1 MGKKLGRSTH
11 FLRGFRSLAWLGSAV
26 LLCLSASAQAATS
39 VSGPITTNTVWSAA
53 QSPYE
58 VTSDVTVDNTATL
71 TIEPGVTVYMDPSTN
86 LVVNSGALRAI
97 GTSAQP
103 IVFTSVA
110 DNGTGTPAAGNWGSL
125 RFLNGT
131 NDGTTLLEHAEVRYG
146 QGVVITSASP
156 TLNYVKIM
164 NNSGP
169 AISID
174 LNSSPGGIGL
184 QASGN
189 GLNGVLVPAGEITA
203 AVLWRLQGIPY
214 IVNQGIVSV
223 GKAPTV
229 TSVSPNQIAQGQ
241 TITMTVNGTRLSGA
255 DRLVFDDSMVTAT
268 VQPGGTDTSFT
279 AQVSALPQTLEGGL
293 GIEVLVAAGKVRLDN
308 AMTVIPPKPPIVVSS
323 LSPSSIRRGETKTF
337 QATGQVLA
345 GASVTTSAAGL
356 TISNIST
363 SSTSVTFTLNAS
375 TTATLGDQTLVFT
388 NTANASGSASATV
401 SVMTAPPTVYTS
413 PAPVA
418 VPPDN
423 LPHQIK
429 VRLSAVD
436 TVDHSFTI
444 TVANTA
450 VAAAS
455 PASFSIL
462 AGQTEAS
469 LTITGKIAGQT
480 SLTISSPTLGI
491 TTVPIY
497 VTTEFTGVNT
507 SYSLQLG
514 VVLEQPP
521 APPLPP
527 TTVTPLVSSVVGVT
541 FGNYIGGIQP
551 NTLTVGTG
559 PVSLVVTGSG
569 LQNAT
574 SVQITP
580 SDGLSLGTFSAS
592 PDGQTLAIPVTVAAN
607 APTTLREVIV
617 SAGTT
622 RYPAVNPTANRV
634 KVVLPTPEVQS
645 LDPIFATPGTNAL
658 TLTIRGKYLSD
669 LQSVT
674 VTPADGI
681 TLGTPT
687 VSTDGAV
694 VTVALNVATSA
705 TLGPR
710 VVSVT
715 TLGGT
720 SSTTASSANTF
731 TIVNP
736 SQVNGSVTPINAPM
750 VGVVLEPPAA
760 PPTTQTYGLT
770 TTALGVSV
778 GSVITGINP
787 AAGSIGDSITL
798 TITGY
803 DLQNVTSVAFL
814 PNTGITVGSPT
825 IAGDGRSLTVPV
837 TLATD
842 SPQTM
847 RTVQVLVGTTV
858 LPAAPVSATQFRVTT
873 PQPQIDSVSPLYLQ
887 VGQPLTTLTVLGKNF
902 QNIQQV
908 SVLPPNDVTISP
920 PSVDATG
927 TTITTSISA
936 AATAAM
942 GPRVVVV
949 QTAAGSTSST
959 ATIAN
964 TIMLT
969 NTAGTTYT
977 PIVTPLLGVLLQQPS
992 APPTSTTFGPF
1003 TSLNVGVVLE
1013 QTPPP
1018 PSTTSLFLTASQL
1031 GVALGSVATSVEP
1044 SGMPVATSGTLVIHG
1059 YALDSVTGVSLNP
1072 ATGVTLGAPQ
1082 VSPDGTQVTVS
1093 VTVAADAPAGWREMT
1108 LTTASGKVTFS
1119 DTARGRFYVGAGLP
1133 TFSSISPIL
1142 GTQGGVLTLTING
1155 NNFQNAIAVTA
1166 TPSDGI
1172 TIGGGMTV
1180 NAAGT
1185 QITIPIAIATGAPTT
1200 ARVIQVTTPAG
1211 TSSNVGAP
1219 ANTFTVYPP

>member
-1 MGKKLGRSTH
+1 M
-11 FLRGFRSLAWLGSAV
+11 RGFRSLVRLGAIV
-26 LLCLSASAQAATS
+26 LLCLSANVQAVTG
-39 VSGPITTNTVWSAA
+39 VSGPITTNTVWYAA

-58 VTSDVTVDNTATL
+58 VTSDVTVDNAATL
-71 TIEPGVTVYMDPSTN
+71 TIEPGVTVYMDPGTN
-86 LVVNSGALRAI
+86 LLVNSGALRAI

-103 IVFTSVA
+103 IVFTSAA

-125 RFLNGT
+125 RFLSGT
-131 NDGTTLLEHAEVRYG
+131 NDGTTVIEHAEVRYG
-146 QGVVITSASP
+146 QGIVIESASP
-156 TLNYVKIM
+156 TLNYVMIR

-189 GLNGVLVPAGEITA
+189 GLNGVLVPAGEITG
-203 AVLWRLQGIPY
+203 AVLWRLHGIPY

-241 TITMTVNGTRLSGA
+241 TVTVTVNGTRLSGA
-255 DRLVFDDSMVTAT
+255 DRLVFDDPMVTAT
-268 VQPGGTDTSFT
+268 VLPGGTDTSFT
-279 AQVSALPQTLEGGL
+279 AQVSALLQTLEGGL
-293 GIEVLVAAGKVRLDN
+293 GIEVQAAAGKVRLDN

-363 SSTSVTFTLNAS
+363 SSTSVAFTLNAS
-375 TTATLGDQTLVFT
+375 STATLGDQTLVFT
-388 NTANASGSASATV
+388 NTASASGSASATV
-401 SVMTAPPTVYTS
+401 SVLSAPPTVFTS

-436 TVDHSFTI
+436 TVDHSFTV

-450 VAAAS
+450 VAAVS
-455 PASFSIL
+455 PASFSIV

-469 LTITGKIAGQT
+469 LTVTGKIAGQT

-491 TTVPIY
+491 TTAPIY
-497 VTTEFTGVNT
+497 VTTEFSGVNT
-507 SYSLQLG
+507 SYALLVG
-514 VVLEQPP
+514 VVLEQPTM
-521 APPLPP
+521 PPLP
-527 TTVTPLVSSVVGVT
+527 TTVTPLVSSAVGVT
-541 FGNYIGGIQP
+541 FGDYIGGIQP

-559 PVSLVVTGSG
+559 PVSLVVNGSG
-569 LQNAT
+569 LQSAT

-580 SDGLSLGTFSAS
+580 PDGLSLGTFSAS

-607 APTTLREVIV
+607 ALTTLREVIV

-622 RYPAVNPTANRV
+622 RYQALNPSANRV
-634 KVVLPTPEVQS
+634 KVVLPTPEVHS
-645 LDPIFATPGTNAL
+645 LDPIFATPGTSAL
-658 TLTIRGKYLSD
+658 TLTIRGRYLSD
-669 LQSVT
+669 LQSVV

-687 VSTDGAV
+687 VSADGTV
-694 VTVALNVATSA
+694 VTVGLNVAASA

-710 VVSVT
+710 IVSVT

-720 SSTTASSANTF
+720 SSATASSANTF

-736 SQVNGSVTPINAPM
+736 SQVNGTVTPINAPL
-750 VGVVLEPPAA
+750 VGVVLETPPA

-770 TTALGVSV
+770 ANLLGVSV
-778 GSVITGINP
+778 GSVVTGINP
-787 AAGSIGDSITL
+787 TAGSIGDSITL

-803 DLQNVTSVAFL
+803 DLQNVTAVAFL
-814 PNTGITVGSPT
+814 PNTGITVGSPSV
-825 IAGDGRSLTVPV
+825 AADGRSLTVPI

-842 SPQTM
+842 APQTL
-847 RTVQVLVGTTV
+847 RTVQVLAGTTV
-858 LPAAPVSATQFRVTT
+858 LPVAPVSVTQFRVTT
-873 PQPQIDSVSPLYLQ
+873 PQPQIDSISPLYLQ

-902 QNIQQV
+902 QNTQQV
-908 SVLPPNDVTISP
+908 SIVPPNDVTISP
-920 PSVDATG
+920 PSVDASG
-927 TTITTSISA
+927 TTITANISA
-936 AATAAM
+936 AATAVL

-949 QTAAGSTSST
+949 QTPAGSTSST

-964 TIMLT
+964 TITLT

-977 PIVTPLLGVLLQQPS
+977 PIVTPLLGVLLQEPP

-1003 TSLNVGVVLE
+1003 ISANGGVVLE

-1018 PSTTSLFLTASQL
+1018 PGTTSLFLASSQL
-1031 GVALGSVATSVEP
+1031 GIAFGPVATRIDPV
-1044 SGMPVATSGTLVIHG
+1044 GMPVNASGTLIIYG
-1059 YALDSVTGVSLNP
+1059 YALDGVTGISLNP
-1072 ATGVTLGAPQ
+1072 STGITLGAPQ
-1082 VSPDGTQVTVS
+1082 VSADGTQATVS
-1093 VTVAADAPAGWREMT
+1093 VTVAADAPTGWREVT
-1108 LTTASGKVTFS
+1108 LTTASGVVKFS
-1119 DTARGRFYVGAGLP
+1119 DTAKGRFYVATGLP

-1142 GTQGGVLTLTING
+1142 GSQGGALTLTING
-1155 NNFQNAIAVTA
+1155 SNFQNATAVTA
-1166 TPSDGI
+1166 TPPDGI
-1172 TIGGGMTV
+1172 IIGGGMTV

-1185 QITIPIAIATGAPTT
+1185 QITVPIAIATDAPTT

-1211 TSSNVGAP
+1211 ASSNVASP
-1219 ANTFTVYPP
+1219 ADTFTVYPP